1 MYGHTIFSDKLAY
14 VAYSFDLTDEV
25 LAEVER
31 AIDDTV
37 VGTGGFK
44 TVNSFAVAWKD
55 ISFFGGNPASTPYPV
70 SGSVFLSFFKY
81 TCKTYFVLAVQ

>member
-1 MYGHTIFSDKLAY
+1 MAIPFFSDKLAY

-44 TVNSFAVAWKD
+44 IVNSFAVAWKD

-70 SGSVFLSFFKY
+70 SDSVFCVFINIHAKHILS
-81 TCKTYFVLAVQ
+81 